1 MPSAKPPASAGIAAA
16 KRPSSAIPRQMS
28 RDHPASDAAISRR
41 RSMSYRAP
49 RNFATLSRSRPWS
62 SLLSLNVR
70 LPCPR
75 SKPEDLLRY
84 DVALN
89 LVRSAVDRLLPRIQP
104 FLHRGDA
111 AFRARVRET
120 GAAAVRMVDEAVNP
134 GRLGR
139 EAGDL
144 LIDFGAADLES
155 RLLEPGFASLLDRSQ
170 HGDRK

>member
-1 MPSAKPPASAGIAAA
+1 
-16 KRPSSAIPRQMS
+16 MS

-120 GAAAVRMVDEAVNP
+120 GRSEERRVGKECVSTCRSRWSPLHSKKKDIQT
-134 GRLGR
+134 RKIR
-139 EAGDL
+139 ET
-144 LIDFGAADLES
+144 
-155 RLLEPGFASLLDRSQ
+155 
-170 HGDRK
+170 